1 MATATPKGEYNM
13 LQFFIDFLN
22 IASTLLVP
30 ALFLLIII
38 MIFYIIHL
46 KRQIKNNTMIFAG
59 EHDRLGLALSGWRDS
74 LNNFNM
80 LAKVTS
86 SFTERVF
93 KGLVSLEEAE
103 TLNKSINEIILD
115 INDVAEDINEELKNI

>member
-1 MATATPKGEYNM
+1 M

-30 ALFLLIII
+30 ALLLLIII

-46 KRQIKNNTMIFAG
+46 KRQIKNNTEIFAE
-59 EHDRLGLALSGWRDS
+59 EHDRVGLALRGWKESID
-74 LNNFNM
+74 NFNM

-86 SFTERVF
+86 SFTERVS
-93 KGLVSLEEAE
+93 KGLVSFKEAE
-103 TLNKSINEIILD
+103 TLHKSINEIILD
-115 INDVAEDINEELKNI
+115 IDDVAEGVYEELKTYE